1 MNSSA
6 FRVSLLFL
14 GGLLILKQTKT
25 APSGAIAGIVLD
37 AGSNSPLRRAV
48 VTLSTVEAQPQDA
61 VAWTDSNGRF
71 SFGYLAPGR
80 YMLRAMKNGY
90 QGVAYGAD
98 SVRRPPA
105 VIQLAAGEVRN
116 ALIFRLVL
124 VNSITGVVLDDDGD
138 PLANVQVTAFA
149 QGFERQRR
157 RLLPG
162 PGTMTDST
170 GRYRLSGLAPGRY
183 AVAAVHSNGFVN
195 RMHPEAAAG
204 EPQQQYSYGVQ
215 YYPGTDRAEAA
226 ALIAVQPG
234 KEISSI
240 DFRLAAQM
248 SASIEGKIIVPQ
260 GAGSVKDMIINTMG
274 RNLGARFGISYGA
287 GVSPQ
292 DYTFRTNPLAP
303 GPYLLIAH
311 ASIDGRPYRG
321 TQSVDLGPQGLR
333 DVAVPMEASVDL
345 AGSVSIEGPDAA
357 EHTAS
362 FVNLSPGD
370 DIPWNAPP
378 LRANVEKDGSFKIS
392 NVPPGIWDIGV
403 SPIPPAG
410 YVKSMR
416 LGDQDVLTEEMTIG
430 PSTKQQ
436 LKIVLGTRAAA
447 LEGDVLRE
455 DQPTRAAVV
464 LAPDGK
470 FGHVLSF
477 YRIVGGDEK
486 GHFEIKNATPGEYR
500 LYAFEELDPRSIQ
513 DPDFLKPFE
522 KSGVPVTL
530 QEGPNASQK
539 LPLIP
544 AGPAPAVLAPAPPT
558 TNRPLG
564 ARP

>member
-1 MNSSA
+1 MYNSA
-6 FRVSLLFL
+6 FRVSLLFFSAL
-14 GGLLILKQTKT
+14 MIRALAQT
-25 APSGAIAGIVLD
+25 APSGAIAGMVLD

-90 QGVAYGAD
+90 QGVNYGAD

-105 VIQLAAGEVRN
+105 VIQLAAGELRN

-124 VNSITGVVLDDDGD
+124 VNSITGVVLDEDGD

-183 AVAAVHSNGFVN
+183 TVAAVHSNGFVN
-195 RMHPEAAAG
+195 KMHPEAAGG

-215 YYPGTDRAEAA
+215 YYPGTERAESAT
-226 ALIAVQPG
+226 LIAVQPG
-234 KEISSI
+234 QEISSI

-260 GAGSVKDMIINTMG
+260 GAGSVKDMIINTMS
-274 RNLGARFGISYGA
+274 RNFAGSGISYGA

-321 TQSVDLGPQGLR
+321 AQSVDLGPQGLR

-345 AGSVSIEGPDAA
+345 AGSVSIEGPDAGK
-357 EHTAS
+357 HTAS

-370 DIPWNAPP
+370 DVPLNAPS

-392 NVPPGIWDIGV
+392 NVPPGIWDIGYRRFH
-403 SPIPPAG
+403 PPAT
-410 YVKSMR
+410 S
-416 LGDQDVLTEEMTIG
+416 
-430 PSTKQQ
+430 
-436 LKIVLGTRAAA
+436 
-447 LEGDVLRE
+447 
-455 DQPTRAAVV
+455 
-464 LAPDGK
+464 
-470 FGHVLSF
+470 
-477 YRIVGGDEK
+477 
-486 GHFEIKNATPGEYR
+486 
-500 LYAFEELDPRSIQ
+500 
-513 DPDFLKPFE
+513 
-522 KSGVPVTL
+522 
-530 QEGPNASQK
+530 
-539 LPLIP
+539 
-544 AGPAPAVLAPAPPT
+544 
-558 TNRPLG
+558 NRCGSAIRMCSPK
-564 ARP
+564 R